1 MPKTVT
7 LYRNREGILE
17 TRKVKV
23 PDNEQPGNTIVGKL
37 KCLGWRTTVEKPKP
51 EPVRRDPV
59 KSVMQFRNGS
69 TMTIVGDKITD
80 IKAVGDPHD
89 ETNTFLLRIFEEMM
103 FGQTDGEQ
111 TLTQPDEE
119 PVASPES
126 EPVPEPTESS

>member
-7 LYRNREGILE
+7 LYRNRDGRLE
-17 TRKVKV
+17 SRKVKV

-69 TMTIVGDKITD
+69 TMTIVGDKVTD

-103 FGQTDGEQ
+103 FGPVDGEQ

-119 PVASPES
+119 PAPLPES
-126 EPVPEPTESS
+126 EPAPEPTESF

>member
-1 MPKTVT
+1 
-7 LYRNREGILE
+7 
-17 TRKVKV
+17 
-23 PDNEQPGNTIVGKL
+23 
-37 KCLGWRTTVEKPKP
+37 
-51 EPVRRDPV
+51 V

-126 EPVPEPTESS
+126 EPAPEPTESS